1 MEPAQAQAFKPFDPE
16 LVKSFLGG
24 RGLASSKLLSSR
36 KNRANYQ
43 FIDSEGNAYV
53 LRLGNEAQLEKEM
66 YVMRLV
72 SDFVPVPDCLDAGKG
87 FFIMPVM
94 KGQRLSQCPEY
105 AYEAALTLAAI
116 GSVDLEQTGQIKAG
130 GMITPWPFKGLR
142 GVFDMMLNHKTVLDW
157 IGKERADRIEDM
169 LIQYGPLL
177 ADMARHH
184 QLVHGDFNPS
194 NILIH
199 DGKVSAVLD
208 WEFAMSGS
216 PYMDIGNLLRTLDE
230 SLCKDVFKGLSNG
243 GMKVSA
249 AWLERAKLY
258 DMTSQMVFLTR
269 AVSDDF
275 KETCLQKIDEY
286 LSFLDPE

>member
-1 MEPAQAQAFKPFDPE
+1 MKPAPTEASRPFDPE
-16 LVKSFLGG
+16 LVKPFLGG

-36 KNRANYQ
+36 NNKANYQ
-43 FIDSEGNAYV
+43 FNDNEGNAYV
-53 LRLGNEAQLEKEM
+53 LRLGNEAQLEKEI

-72 SDFVPVPDCLDAGKG
+72 ADFVPVPRCLDEGKG
-87 FFIMPVM
+87 FLILPVM
-94 KGQRLSQCPEY
+94 KGKRLSECPEY
-105 AYEAALTLAAI
+105 AYKAALTLAAI
-116 GSVDLEQTGQIKAG
+116 GSVDLEMPGQIKPG
-130 GMITPWPFKGLR
+130 GKITPWPFKGLR
-142 GVFDMMLNHKTVLDW
+142 GVYDMMLNHKTVLDW
-157 IGKERADRIEDM
+157 IGKPRAERIEDM
-169 LIQYGPLL
+169 LVQYGSLL
-177 ADMARHH
+177 ADMARHS

-199 DGKVSAVLD
+199 EGKVSAVLD

-216 PYMDIGNLLRTLDE
+216 PYMDIGNLLRTLGED
-230 SLCKDVFKGLSNG
+230 LCKDVFNGLSDG

-275 KETCLQKIDEY
+275 KETCVNKIDEY
-286 LSFLDPE
+286 LNFLDPE